1 MSNRSHEEYE
11 DLKQQREPLIQ
22 KHKQSHIYQMDTG
35 DNDSPRGSEA
45 NPKHSDS
52 FDLTNQLVTQC
63 KARIEA
69 ANLEKEAATEQ
80 VPYSK
85 LLMTYAD
92 GTDKL
97 LMVGGFFFSF
107 CTGAGMPSMV
117 FLFGDIINTFQD
129 GSTTMVEALK
139 PTVITL
145 AVIGGIIWVV
155 TYLYFVMLVILAER
169 IGKKTRVAY
178 LKAILSQEVAWFD
191 SINVTELSS
200 RLSKE
205 CQAI

>member
-1 MSNRSHEEYE
+1 
-11 DLKQQREPLIQ
+11 
-22 KHKQSHIYQMDTG
+22 
-35 DNDSPRGSEA
+35 
-45 NPKHSDS
+45 
-52 FDLTNQLVTQC
+52 
-63 KARIEA
+63 
-69 ANLEKEAATEQ
+69 
-80 VPYSK
+80 
-85 LLMTYAD
+85 
-92 GTDKL
+92 
-97 LMVGGFFFSF
+97 
-107 CTGAGMPSMV
+107 
-117 FLFGDIINTFQD
+117 
-129 GSTTMVEALK
+129 MVEALK